1 MLAVA
6 LAVAAN
12 AAQAQVGAIPE
23 NAASTRH
30 VVLGHHDMGHVVW
43 TLKNVGASD
52 VASGCHLTD
61 GVAVRIEAN
70 LSRVEIA
77 DPLQD
82 SPVDDMTFIYQV
94 SKTSDNINHYCLEQ

>member
-1 MLAVA
+1 MDA
-6 LAVAAN
+6 
-12 AAQAQVGAIPE
+12 E
-23 NAASTRH
+23 EC
-30 VVLGHHDMGHVVW
+30 
-43 TLKNVGASD
+43 GASD

-82 SPVDDMTFIYQV
+82 SPVDDMTFIYPL
-94 SKTSDNINHYCLEQ
+94 SLTDNSINYPCSEQ

>member
-43 TLKNVGASD
+43 TLKNVGPA
-52 VASGCHLTD
+52 TW
-61 GVAVRIEAN
+61 R
-70 LSRVEIA
+70 A
-77 DPLQD
+77 DA
-82 SPVDDMTFIYQV
+82 T
-94 SKTSDNINHYCLEQ
+94 